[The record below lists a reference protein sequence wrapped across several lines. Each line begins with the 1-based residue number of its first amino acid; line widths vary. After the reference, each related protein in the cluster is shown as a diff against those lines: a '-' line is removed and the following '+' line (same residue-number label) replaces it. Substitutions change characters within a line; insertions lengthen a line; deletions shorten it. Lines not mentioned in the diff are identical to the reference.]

1 MKIRDLEI
9 EVFKGINFKNKLN
22 DGLFRIIPSGAN
34 FPNGIRYNK
43 CKYVNIINERE
54 KKKKLID
61 GDILFNTGGV
71 GTLGRSSH
79 YISDEIESYCDGFI
93 LVIRTLDDRVY
104 SKFLFYMFQSE
115 PIKQE
120 IINNTR
126 GTTGITSIRTDDI
139 LNFEIPFPNINK
151 QKEIVEILDQA
162 FESID
167 KAKDNIEKNIENA
180 KELFQS
186 KINQIFSQTG
196 DDWEENEFGDV
207 ITTLTDYHANGSYKI
222 LKKNVVLKDKEDY
235 AWMIR
240 STDFEKKFKNQF
252 KYIDK
257 HAYNFLSK
265 SKVFG
270 NELIMSKIGN
280 AGKIYLMPK
289 VDRPVSLAMNLFLIR
304 LDEKRVLS
312 EFIFQFLQSK
322 IGKIQIKER
331 VKGTTTKTI
340 TKNNVRNI
348 IVLYPPITKQKEI
361 VETLNIMD
369 NHIQSVLLVYEE
381 ELKNPE
387 ELKKSILQKAFS
399 GELTK
404 KSVAA

>member
-1 MKIRDLEI
+1 MRESWELKKLDTLIIENPKSKFKVRDS
-9 EVFKGINFKNKLN
+9 FDKGDYIF
-22 DGLFRIIPSGAN
+22 FTSG
-34 FPNGIRYNK
+34 IK
-43 CKYVNIINERE
+43 T
-54 KKKKLID
+54 KKMNTFLID
-61 GDILFNTGGV
+61 GENIFLSTGGQAIV
-71 GTLGRSSH
+71 
-79 YISDEIESYCDGFI
+79 SYYNGKASYSTDAYSIKGNPINLNTKFLYYFI
-93 LVIRTLDDRVY
+93 LLNLDKID
-104 SKFLFYMFQSE
+104 KNMFKGAALKHLQ
-115 PIKQE
+115 KKDFK
-120 IINNTR
+120 NL
-126 GTTGITSIRTDDI
+126 SIST
-139 LNFEIPFPNINK
+139 PSMQQ
-151 QKEIVEILDQA
+151 QKEIVEILDQT

-167 KAKDNIEKNIENA
+167 KAKANIEKNIENA

-196 DDWEENEFGDV
+196 GDWEENEFGDV

-312 EFIFQFLQSK
+312 EFVFQFLQSK

-381 ELKNPE
+381 ELKNLE

-399 GELTK
+399 GELTNK
-404 KSVAA
+404 NKAA